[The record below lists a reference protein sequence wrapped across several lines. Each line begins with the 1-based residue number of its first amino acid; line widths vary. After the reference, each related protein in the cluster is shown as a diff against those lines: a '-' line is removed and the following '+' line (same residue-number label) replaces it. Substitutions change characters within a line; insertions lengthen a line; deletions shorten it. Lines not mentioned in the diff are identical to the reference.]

1 MKPVP
6 EVYETD
12 PELLPLITRL
22 EKAQQVSLRPEARRR
37 IWRRALEKRAATQQP
52 RWFVFQMHPRLRHA
66 MSLAFIVVLLF
77 GVLGIAFVAGGSLPG
92 EPLYAVKR
100 ASESAGLALVPQ
112 ERRGEVRLILLE
124 RRVKEIG
131 SLLALGHPI
140 PDDLLSEYESSMD
153 EIVENPA
160 DWGMTNGQILPYVE
174 RNRRV
179 LNSLAFVYPNSPGIG
194 RMVAA
199 SSRAWESLW

>member
-1 MKPVP
+1 MKLMP
-6 EVYETD
+6 EAYETD

-22 EKAQQVSLRPEARRR
+22 EKTRQVSLRPAARRR
-37 IWRRALEKRAATQQP
+37 IWRRVLEKRATQRP
-52 RWFVFQMHPRLRHA
+52 RWFAFQMHPRLRHA
-66 MSLAFIVVLLF
+66 MSLALIVVLLF

-92 EPLYAVKR
+92 DPLYAVKR

-131 SLLALGHPI
+131 SLLALGYPI

>member
-1 MKPVP
+1 MKFMP
-6 EVYETD
+6 ESYETD

-22 EKAQQVSLRPEARRR
+22 EKTRQVSLRPEARRR
-37 IWRRALEKRAATQQP
+37 IWRQALAKRATRRP
-52 RWFVFQMHPRLRHA
+52 RWFAFQMHPRLRHA
-66 MSLAFIVVLLF
+66 MSLALTIVLLF
-77 GVLGIAFVAGGSLPG
+77 GMLGIAFVAGGSLPG
-92 EPLYAVKR
+92 DPLYGVKR

-112 ERRGEVRLILLE
+112 EQRGEMRLILLE

-131 SLLALGHPI
+131 SLLALGYPI

-179 LNSLAFVYPNSPGIG
+179 LNSLAFVYPTSPGIG

>member
-77 GVLGIAFVAGGSLPG
+77 GVLGTAF
-92 EPLYAVKR
+92 
-100 ASESAGLALVPQ
+100 LV
-112 ERRGEVRLILLE
+112 VDSDTIT
-124 RRVKEIG
+124 
-131 SLLALGHPI
+131 LGI
-140 PDDLLSEYESSMD
+140 FNCL
-153 EIVENPA
+153 
-160 DWGMTNGQILPYVE
+160 
-174 RNRRV
+174 
-179 LNSLAFVYPNSPGIG
+179 F
-194 RMVAA
+194 
-199 SSRAWESLW
+199 